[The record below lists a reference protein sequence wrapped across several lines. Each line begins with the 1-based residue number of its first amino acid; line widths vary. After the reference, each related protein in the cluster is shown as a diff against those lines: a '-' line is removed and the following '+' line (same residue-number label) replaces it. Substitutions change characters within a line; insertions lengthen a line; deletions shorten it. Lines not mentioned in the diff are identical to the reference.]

1 MCNPLQPHVLQHEAS
16 LSLTVTWS
24 MLKLMSSESVMPSKH
39 LSLCCLLLLLPSIF
53 PSIRVFSN
61 ESVLCSRQSTKAS
74 ASVLPMNIQVWFP
87 LGLTNSN
94 TIMLIINPKFLSWC
108 IIRCNLVCLLRSFQS
123 CFPLLISLFL
133 SLLLLIF
140 NYFNIIPSLLC
151 LRKLWT
157 MGISEHDD
165 KTWKWREVSEIFG

>member
-1 MCNPLQPHVLQHEAS
+1 MTPWTVACQLPCPRSPRVCSNSCPLCQWCYPTISSSIIPFSSCPQSFPAS
-16 LSLTVTWS
+16 GSFP
-24 MLKLMSSESVMPSKH
+24 MSWLFVKGSH
-39 LSLCCLLLLLPSIF
+39 SIGA
-53 PSIRVFSN
+53 S
-61 ESVLCSRQSTKAS
+61 AS

>member
-1 MCNPLQPHVLQHEAS
+1 
-16 LSLTVTWS
+16 
-24 MLKLMSSESVMPSKH
+24 MSTESVMASNH
-39 LSLCCLLLLLPSIF
+39 LVLFHPLLLPQSFPASGSFPRSQFFTSGGQSIGA
-53 PSIRVFSN
+53 
-61 ESVLCSRQSTKAS
+61 LAS

-108 IIRCNLVCLLRSFQS
+108 IIRGNLVCLLRSLQS
-123 CFPLLISLFL
+123 CFPLLLFQFL
-133 SLLLLIF
+133 SLMLLIF
-140 NYFNIIPSLLC
+140 NYFNIIPSPLC